1 MLIHCGTVLIQSCK
15 AVFKIQRLRKSAAQL
30 AKRGYTLSDNADSS
44 EQKSRLLRGI
54 GAAGLGVLILNS
66 VIGAGIFALPGA
78 VSARAG
84 ALSPWLFLA
93 IGILIITVVLT
104 FAELSSYFK
113 TSGGP
118 VLFTTRAFGPLAGFT
133 TGWIL
138 FISRMTAFAANTT
151 VMAVYLGAVWPWFA
165 DGIGRVA
172 LIVTVCGVLTFTNY
186 RGVKNGVRTM
196 AVITFFKLAPILL
209 LIVLGLQHVSG
220 DTLFPATLPTIDD
233 LGGTTLLLIYAFVGF
248 EAATIISGETKQ
260 PRRTMPRALVA
271 TVIATGT
278 LYFLIVVV
286 YISVL
291 PQGGETGATL
301 IDVGRELMG
310 PTGVVLITLGAFFS
324 IGGNLAAIM
333 LCVPRLTFALAEE
346 RLLPRWFGIVHEK
359 YKTPGNSILLLG
371 ALGLVFALSGSFV
384 WLAAASS
391 LTRLISYVL
400 CIGALPIIRKKAS
413 DEERAEAYKLKGGY
427 LIPALAMMLCV
438 WIGMQSEMRSWIV
451 TGGLLAAG
459 LALYFLAAGRRQ
471 RQSVNTG

>member
-1 MLIHCGTVLIQSCK
+1 M
-15 AVFKIQRLRKSAAQL
+15 
-30 AKRGYTLSDNADSS
+30 SDNADSTN
-44 EQKSRLLRGI
+44 QKSHLLRGI
-54 GAAGLGVLILNS
+54 GAAGLAVLILNS

-93 IGILIITVVLT
+93 IGVLIITVVLT

-133 TGWIL
+133 TGWLL

-196 AVITFFKLAPILL
+196 AIITFFKLAPILL
-209 LIVLGLQHVSG
+209 LIALGLQHVSG
-220 DTLFPATLPTIDD
+220 DTLFPDTLPTIED

-260 PRRTMPRALVA
+260 PRRTMPRALVG

-291 PQGGETGATL
+291 PQGGEQA
-301 IDVGRELMG
+301 
-310 PTGVVLITLGAFFS
+310 
-324 IGGNLAAIM
+324 
-333 LCVPRLTFALAEE
+333 PR
-346 RLLPRWFGIVHEK
+346 
-359 YKTPGNSILLLG
+359 
-371 ALGLVFALSGSFV
+371 
-384 WLAAASS
+384 S
-391 LTRLISYVL
+391 LTS
-400 CIGALPIIRKKAS
+400 A
-413 DEERAEAYKLKGGY
+413 ER
-427 LIPALAMMLCV
+427 
-438 WIGMQSEMRSWIV
+438 
-451 TGGLLAAG
+451 
-459 LALYFLAAGRRQ
+459 
-471 RQSVNTG
+471 